1 MSDLVDREELLQ
13 LLTEKARAG
22 SVYACTILLAELRR
36 DETTSGSEE
45 GWAEIYGDDFA
56 GARRALERHAAQEAS
71 VVTVGQ
77 QRSLRPRGEDRHL
90 LVVERRRAEGVAR
103 GVRVV
108 VDDVEAAAVVPG
120 VPRRNGPRHPWRPS
134 GARASRRRG

>member
-56 GARRALERHAAQEAS
+56 ERGAHS
-71 VVTVGQ
+71 NVTPLK
-77 QRSLRPRGEDRHL
+77 R
-90 LVVERRRAEGVAR
+90 
-103 GVRVV
+103 
-108 VDDVEAAAVVPG
+108 
-120 VPRRNGPRHPWRPS
+120 RPS
-134 GARASRRRG
+134 